1 MSTNKA
7 RKVQESRISA
17 ASAPAQPCPGRHGP
31 QMSLAGALSVGAPW
45 RRIACH
51 AHRIS
56 GGVLGALKGRIGWPW
71 VDAACSARRAPDL
84 QHGWSCWYTCASAGR
99 DTSQVEAH
107 GVVVDGMAH
116 EGQVHTNLMP
126 PAGRNLHLEV
136 AGARGVEVS
145 PAQLCTLAPA
155 GPAPATAAR
164 CTYAAAPVDRG

>member
-1 MSTNKA
+1 MQHVLPAELPIFSMGG
-7 RKVQESRISA
+7 A
-17 ASAPAQPCPGRHGP
+17 AGIPA
-31 QMSLAGALSVGAPW
+31 L
-45 RRIACH
+45 
-51 AHRIS
+51 
-56 GGVLGALKGRIGWPW
+56 
-71 VDAACSARRAPDL
+71 
-84 QHGWSCWYTCASAGR
+84 SAGR

-136 AGARGVEVS
+136 AGTRGVEVS